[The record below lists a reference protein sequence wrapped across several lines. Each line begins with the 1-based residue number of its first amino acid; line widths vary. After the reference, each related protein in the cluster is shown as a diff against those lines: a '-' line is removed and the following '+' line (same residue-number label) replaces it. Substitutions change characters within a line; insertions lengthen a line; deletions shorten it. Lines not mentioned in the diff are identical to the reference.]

1 MVWIPCLKHGMTNRN
16 SVVWQSVVISLPN
29 IQGVIT
35 ANVQFRRV
43 HTVHHSGSI
52 KELLV
57 RSAHPTL
64 FIFLPAWE
72 RGHRPENQG
81 HPYFFTT
88 I

>member
-35 ANVQFRRV
+35 ANVQFGR
-43 HTVHHSGSI
+43 
-52 KELLV
+52 V

-81 HPYFFTT
+81 NLISSPQYHRDLYGDLSGF
-88 I
+88 